1 MKKTLIVC
9 LLSNKGGSGKTTI
22 STAIA
27 GELHRQKLSGLLI
40 DLDPQGSASRWHQQ
54 RDDDEPGVIPAQA
67 HQLPGIVERANEA
80 AADFLIIDTPPHSD
94 SASLAAARV
103 ADVIL
108 APARPGLA
116 DVAALEFTKDLIA
129 IAKKLDSAYVVIN
142 AAPHAA
148 AAAEAKQAIAAT
160 YHLNICPIPLA
171 QRIAYSH
178 AFTAGLSP
186 SEYDPSSKA
195 GAETK
200 KLAAWLLKI
209 SKHSNK

>member
-1 MKKTLIVC
+1 MQNLLIVC
-9 LLSNKGGSGKTTI
+9 LLSNKGGSGKTTL
-22 STAIA
+22 STALA
-27 GELHRQKLSGLLI
+27 GELHRRKLSGLVI

-54 RDDDEPGVIPAQA
+54 RDEAEPGVIPAQA
-67 HQLPGIVERANEA
+67 HQLSGIVERAREA
-80 AADFLIIDTPPHSD
+80 QADFLIIDTPPHSD

-103 ADVIL
+103 ADIIL

-116 DVAALEFTKDLIA
+116 DVAALEFTKDLIE
-129 IAKKLDSAYVVIN
+129 IAKKIDSAYVVIN

-148 AAAEAKQAIAAT
+148 AAKEAEQAIAAS
-160 YHLNICPIPLA
+160 YQLEICPIHIA

-195 GAETK
+195 GAEVK
-200 KLAAWLLKI
+200 KLSGWLLKASKQI
-209 SKHSNK
+209 SM